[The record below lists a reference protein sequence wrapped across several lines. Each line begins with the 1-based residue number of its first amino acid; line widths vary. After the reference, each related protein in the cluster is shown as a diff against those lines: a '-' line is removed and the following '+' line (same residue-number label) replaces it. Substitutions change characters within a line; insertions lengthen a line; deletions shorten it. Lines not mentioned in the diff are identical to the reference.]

1 MKPVKCFK
9 IKFPSYDENGKKL
22 KKGGRMNR
30 IFIDSLNDMMDNSL
44 EMNNIIEELSSELSD
59 KIDKD
64 IINSIKGN

>member
-1 MKPVKCFK
+1 MKVKCFK

-22 KKGGRMNR
+22 KKGGMNR

-44 EMNNIIEELSSELSD
+44 EINNIIEELSSELSD
-59 KIDKD
+59 KINKD